1 MNEIVVIY
9 HILNGVK
16 QYFNGGCVS
25 KQGDL
30 WSSDRSEAICFS
42 LSQYEHLLNDPV
54 FTHHY
59 EIKHEPL

>member
-1 MNEIVVIY
+1 MILIY
-9 HILNGVK
+9 HILNGAK
-16 QYFNGGCVS
+16 QYFTGQGGV
-25 KQGDL
+25 